1 MARFGYFTPEPGRLK
16 TVASNRSGMRDELNH
31 DVILLQKRA
40 VVQRLTEAQELT
52 KTRDI
57 ADS

>member
-31 DVILLQKRA
+31 EVILLQKRA
-40 VVQRLTEAQELT
+40 VVQRLTEDQKQQ
-52 KTRDI
+52 KTRHVT
-57 ADS
+57 DS